1 LGLGAELSVL
11 TISQDGVLRRIL
23 FPGPEA
29 KSDVYDEHSKSLQS
43 KKAMMNNGV
52 CLSER
57 NLKAI
62 KDNENYQCMK
72 PHLRQITS
80 PEGLVLVVLAN
91 NRRLLA
97 ECKNFPRLC
106 NFGIR
111 LGWQWGLGFWWR
123 LWGWVVIKLFPAWQW
138 SWRP

>member
-1 LGLGAELSVL
+1 
-11 TISQDGVLRRIL
+11 
-23 FPGPEA
+23 
-29 KSDVYDEHSKSLQS
+29 
-43 KKAMMNNGV
+43 MMNNGV

-80 PEGLVLVVLAN
+80 PEGLVVLAN

-97 ECKNFPRLC
+97 EWKRR
-106 NFGIR
+106 ISE
-111 LGWQWGLGFWWR
+111 
-123 LWGWVVIKLFPAWQW
+123 VV
-138 SWRP
+138 